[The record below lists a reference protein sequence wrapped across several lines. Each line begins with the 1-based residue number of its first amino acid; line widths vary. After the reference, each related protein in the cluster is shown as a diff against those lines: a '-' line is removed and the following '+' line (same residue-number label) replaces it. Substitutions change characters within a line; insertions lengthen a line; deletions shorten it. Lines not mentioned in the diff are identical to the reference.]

1 MIVRFLLLLGCASLA
16 LSCGAAPGG
25 SGRLSPPSAC
35 LTQSGTL
42 PDSLIHLTFLATN
55 DLHGALE
62 GRVHPW
68 SDGREVGGAAV
79 LAGFIARARSG
90 NPRGTVLL
98 DGGDIMQ
105 GTAISNLVQ
114 GESTIAF
121 LNAAGYDA
129 AAIGNHEFD
138 WGVPVLEER
147 IAQARFPLLSA
158 NIFRAGQGDRPA
170 WSVPTA
176 LLERKGLKIGL
187 IGLTTRTTPTATLP
201 ANVEG
206 LEFTDL
212 AAAVN
217 DAAPELKKAGAD
229 LIVVI
234 AHAGG
239 YFSAGS
245 NSFHGEIV
253 EAMRSM
259 SPEVDLVVSGHTHTL
274 LNGEVNG
281 IPLVQA
287 RSAGTALATV
297 EVWVDGLT
305 RAVACSEA
313 EVETT
318 FADRVAPV
326 PEVAALVARYRE
338 RMGTAA
344 DRVVAEAAHRLT
356 RDRRRESVLG
366 DLIADSQR
374 AATGARIA
382 LMNSGGIRAEIAPG
396 PITWRE
402 AFEVQPFEN
411 DLYRLELDGRT
422 LKEALENGV
431 AGDHGLVQVSG
442 VRFEVDPA
450 APRGSRVRRL
460 ALEDGSPVHPD
471 SVYSVAVNN
480 FMAQGGDHYTMLRDT
495 DGVTNTGV
503 IDLDAFVEHL
513 EGLPQPVRYDLKG
526 RIRFVEEPRVETRA
540 DTSDRAGRRP

>member
-1 MIVRFLLLLGCASLA
+1 MEGR
-16 LSCGAAPGG
+16 PGH
-25 SGRLSPPSAC
+25 LSPPSAC
-35 LTQSGTL
+35 LTRSGTL

-68 SDGREVGGAAV
+68 SEGREVGGAAV
-79 LAGFIARARSG
+79 LAAFIARARSG

-138 WGVPVLEER
+138 WGVPVLEQR

-201 ANVEG
+201 ANVVG

-253 EAMRSM
+253 EAMRGM
-259 SPEVDLVVSGHTHTL
+259 SPEVDLVVAGHTHTL

-287 RSAGTALATV
+287 RSSGTALAIV

-382 LMNSGGIRAEIAPG
+382 LMNSGGIRAEIDPG
-396 PITWRE
+396 PISWRE

-460 ALEDGSPVHPD
+460 ALEEGSPVHPD

-526 RIRFVEEPRVETRA
+526 RIRFVEELRAETRA